1 MIDERPKL
9 LSITHIPFSY
19 FTFLYSMRLPRLKN
33 FSNCQLTPSFLG
45 TEVHVDDVVY
55 YISPTAEYAI
65 KKSTVIAKNVIG
77 PSHHFRM
84 FPTVELTLDNGDVV
98 NAHDTFP
105 TKEAALDYLIS
116 ELEAQI
122 QNDRNALL
130 TLQNEIDYEERM
142 LQLLRKKEQ
151 GWH

>member
-1 MIDERPKL
+1 MRFPPIK
-9 LSITHIPFSY
+9 H
-19 FTFLYSMRLPRLKN
+19 YSN
-33 FSNCQLTPSFLG
+33 IQLTPSFLG
-45 TEVHVDDVVY
+45 EGIHVDDVVY

-65 KKSTVIAKNVIG
+65 KKGTVIAKNVIE

-98 NAHDTFP
+98 NAHDAFP

-116 ELEAQI
+116 NLETRI
-122 QNDRNALL
+122 KNDRNTLL
-130 TLQNEIDYEERM
+130 TLQNKIDYEERM
-142 LQLLRKKEQ
+142 LQLLRKKKKEQ

>member
-9 LSITHIPFSY
+9 LSITHIHFSY

-55 YISPTAEYAI
+55 YISPTAEYVI

-98 NAHDTFP
+98 NANDTFP
-105 TKEAALDYLIS
+105 TKEAALNCLIS
-116 ELEAQI
+116 NLEAQI

-142 LQLLRKKEQ
+142 LQLLKKKEQ